1 MNKKQK
7 QYWEKQAA
15 EGWMPR
21 DWDYPWPKKIG
32 PFVLDIRPGKT
43 PHPLTAEY
51 HAEARR
57 ENKEGEWVY
66 MVALFQ
72 IDWTSGKGFTIYYEG
87 EAVEGEGDDAE
98 YEESVWHRA
107 ARKTKEGALDV
118 VRRQVEAITR
128 TNRKRL
134 PDWLDTIHGTGL
146 K

>member
-1 MNKKQK
+1 MNQK

-32 PFVLDIRPGKT
+32 PFVLDRRPGST
-43 PHPLTAEY
+43 PHPLTANY

-57 ENKEGEWVY
+57 ENEEGEWVY
-66 MVALFQ
+66 MVAEFQ
-72 IDWTSGKGFTIYYEG
+72 IDWAGGDTGFDIWYEG
-87 EAVEGEGDDAE
+87 EAGGFDSGWLGPV
-98 YEESVWHRA
+98 RQNA

-118 VRRQVEAITR
+118 VRRQVAAITR
-128 TNRKRL
+128 NNRKRL
-134 PDWLDTIHGTGL
+134 PDWLETIRGTGL